1 MNSIFKRLIA
11 LILLL
16 IAGSV
21 CANSLVSQIEGLV
34 SSAPTVRGKFTQ
46 SKILSGVSKKLNSE
60 GFFIV
65 DKSKGIVWITEKPI
79 YQTLKVSDAG
89 IRIGNKSG
97 VLMNLDARSE
107 PSVKYINE
115 LVLAIFS
122 GDMSALEKLFNYS
135 GDVTAKGWN
144 LELTPKNTASTFFMK
159 ITIEGSSAINRI
171 SFISKDGDLTE
182 VVFSDV
188 RLAPVLSKDEILQF
202 Q

>member
-11 LILLL
+11 LILFL
-16 IAGSV
+16 IASSV

-46 SKILSGVSKKLNSE
+46 SKTLSGVSKKLNSE

-65 DKSKGIVWITEKPI
+65 DKNKGIVWITEKPI

-97 VLMNLDARSE
+97 VLMNLEARSE

-144 LELTPKNTASTFFMK
+144 LELTPKNTTSTFFKK
-159 ITIEGSSAINRI
+159 ITILGSSAINRI

>member
-1 MNSIFKRLIA
+1 MNSISKKLIA
-11 LILLL
+11 LMLFL
-16 IAGSV
+16 ITGSV
-21 CANSLVSQIEGLV
+21 CAGTLVSQIETLV
-34 SSAPTVRGKFTQ
+34 SAAPTVRGNFTQ
-46 SKILSGVSKKLNSE
+46 SKTLSGVSKKLNSE

-79 YQTLKVSDAG
+79 YQTLKVSNSG
-89 IRIGNKSG
+89 IRIGNKSS

-122 GDMSALEKLFNYS
+122 GDMSALERLFNFS
-135 GDVTAKGWN
+135 GEVTAKGWN
-144 LELTPKNTASTFFMK
+144 LELTPKNTVSTLFKK
-159 ITIEGSSAINRI
+159 ITIVGSSTINRI

-182 VVFSDV
+182 VIFSDV
-188 RLAPVLSKDEILQF
+188 RLDPVLSKDEILQF

>member
-1 MNSIFKRLIA
+1 MNSIAKRLIA
-11 LILLL
+11 LMLFL

-21 CANSLVSQIEGLV
+21 YGDSLVSQIEGLV
-34 SSAPTVRGKFTQ
+34 SASPTVRGKFTQ
-46 SKILSGVSKKLNSE
+46 SKTLSGVSKKLNSE

-79 YQTLKVSDAG
+79 YQTLKVSDSG

-107 PSVKYINE
+107 PSIKYINE
-115 LVLAIFS
+115 LVLSIFS
-122 GDMSALEKLFNYS
+122 GDMNALEKLFNYS
-135 GDVTAKGWN
+135 GDLTANGWS
-144 LELTPKNTASTFFMK
+144 LELTPKNAVSTLLKK
-159 ITIEGSSAINRI
+159 ITIVGSSAISRI
-171 SFISKDGDLTE
+171 SLVSKDGDLTE

-188 RLAPVLSKDEILQF
+188 RLAPVLSKDETLQF

>member
-1 MNSIFKRLIA
+1 MLF
-11 LILLL
+11 L

-21 CANSLVSQIEGLV
+21 YGDSLVNQIEGLV
-34 SSAPTVRGKFTQ
+34 SISPTVRGNFTQ
-46 SKILSGVSKKLNSE
+46 IKTLSGVSKKLNSE
-60 GFFIV
+60 GFFII
-65 DKSKGIVWITEKPI
+65 DKSMGIVWITEKPI
-79 YQTLKVSDAG
+79 YQTLKVSGSG

-122 GDMSALEKLFNYS
+122 GNMSALERLFNYA
-135 GDVTAKGWN
+135 GDVTAKGWS
-144 LELTPKNTASTFFMK
+144 LELMPKNTASSLFKK
-159 ITIEGSSAINRI
+159 ITIVGSSSISRI

-182 VVFSDV
+182 VIFSDV
-188 RLAPVLSKDEILQF
+188 RLATVLSKDETLQF

>member
-1 MNSIFKRLIA
+1 MNRITKSFMV
-11 LILLL
+11 LILCLV
-16 IAGSV
+16 AGSV
-21 CANSLVSQIEGLV
+21 YADSLVTQISALV
-34 SSAPTVRGKFTQ
+34 SASPTVRGKFAQ
-46 SKILSGVSKKLNSE
+46 SKTLSGVSKKLNSE

-65 DKSKGIVWITEKPI
+65 DKGKGVVWVTEKPI
-79 YQTLKVSDAG
+79 YQTLKVSDSG

-135 GDVTAKGWN
+135 GEVTAKDWN
-144 LELTPKNTASTFFMK
+144 LQLTPKNTVSMPFKK
-159 ITIEGSSAINRI
+159 ITIVGSSAISRI
-171 SFISKDGDLTE
+171 SFASKDGDLTE
-182 VVFSDV
+182 VIFSDV
-188 RLAPVLSKDEILQF
+188 RLAPVLSNDEALQF

>member
-1 MNSIFKRLIA
+1 MNSISKKLIA
-11 LILLL
+11 LMLFL
-16 IAGSV
+16 ITGSV
-21 CANSLVSQIEGLV
+21 CASTLVSQIETLV
-34 SSAPTVRGKFTQ
+34 SAAPTVRGNFTQ
-46 SKILSGVSKKLNSE
+46 SKTLSGVSKKLNSE

-79 YQTLKVSDAG
+79 YQTLKVSNSG

-122 GDMSALEKLFNYS
+122 GDMSALERLFNYS
-135 GDVTAKGWN
+135 GEVTAKGWN
-144 LELTPKNTASTFFMK
+144 LELTPKNTVSTLFK
-159 ITIEGSSAINRI
+159 QITIVGSSTINRI

-182 VVFSDV
+182 VIFSDV
-188 RLAPVLSKDEILQF
+188 RLDPVLSKDEILQF

>member
-1 MNSIFKRLIA
+1 MNSIAKRLIA
-11 LILLL
+11 LILFL

-21 CANSLVSQIEGLV
+21 YADSLVSKIEGLV

-46 SKILSGVSKKLNSE
+46 SKTLSGVSKKLNSE

-65 DKSKGIVWITEKPI
+65 EKSKGIVWITEKPI
-79 YQTLKVSDAG
+79 YQTLKVSDSG

-122 GDMSALEKLFNYS
+122 GDMSTLERLFNYS

-144 LELTPKNTASTFFMK
+144 LELTPKNTASTFFKK
-159 ITIEGSSAINRI
+159 ITIVGSSAINRI

-182 VVFSDV
+182 VIFSDV
-188 RLAPVLSKDEILQF
+188 RLAPVLNKDETLQF

>member
-1 MNSIFKRLIA
+1 MNSISKKLIA
-11 LILLL
+11 LMLFL
-16 IAGSV
+16 ITGSV
-21 CANSLVSQIEGLV
+21 CAGTLVSQIETLV
-34 SSAPTVRGKFTQ
+34 SAAPTVRGKFTQ
-46 SKILSGVSKKLNSE
+46 SKTLSGVSKKLNSE

-79 YQTLKVSDAG
+79 YQTLKVSNSG
-89 IRIGNKSG
+89 IRIGNKSS

-122 GDMSALEKLFNYS
+122 GDMSALERLFNYS
-135 GDVTAKGWN
+135 GEVTAKGWT
-144 LELTPKNTASTFFMK
+144 LELTPKNTVSTLFKK
-159 ITIEGSSAINRI
+159 ITIVGSSTINRI

-182 VVFSDV
+182 VIFSDV
-188 RLAPVLSKDEILQF
+188 RLDPVLSKDEILQF

>member
-1 MNSIFKRLIA
+1 MNSISKKLIA
-11 LILLL
+11 LMLFL
-16 IAGSV
+16 ITGSV
-21 CANSLVSQIEGLV
+21 CAGTLVSQIETLV
-34 SSAPTVRGKFTQ
+34 SAAPTVRGKFTQ
-46 SKILSGVSKKLNSE
+46 SKTLSGVSKKLNSE

-65 DKSKGIVWITEKPI
+65 DKSKGIIWITEKPI
-79 YQTLKVSDAG
+79 YQTLKVSNSG

-135 GDVTAKGWN
+135 GEVTAKGWN
-144 LELTPKNTASTFFMK
+144 LELTHKNTVSTLFKK
-159 ITIEGSSAINRI
+159 ITIVGSSTINRI

-182 VVFSDV
+182 VIFSDV

>member
-1 MNSIFKRLIA
+1 MNSISKKLIA
-11 LILLL
+11 LMLFL
-16 IAGSV
+16 ITGSV
-21 CANSLVSQIEGLV
+21 CAGTLVSQIETLV
-34 SSAPTVRGKFTQ
+34 SAAPTVRGKFTQ
-46 SKILSGVSKKLNSE
+46 SKTLSGVSKKLNSE

-65 DKSKGIVWITEKPI
+65 DRSRGVVWITEKPI
-79 YQTLKVSDAG
+79 YQTLKVSDSG

-135 GDVTAKGWN
+135 GEVTAKGWN
-144 LELTPKNTASTFFMK
+144 LELTHKNTVSTLFKK
-159 ITIEGSSAINRI
+159 ITIVGSSTINRI

-182 VVFSDV
+182 VIFSDV

>member
-79 YQTLKVSDAG
+79 YQNLKVSDAG

-122 GDMSALEKLFNYS
+122 GDMSAPEKLFNYS

>member
-1 MNSIFKRLIA
+1 MNSIAKRLIA
-11 LILLL
+11 LILFL

-21 CANSLVSQIEGLV
+21 YADSLVSQIEGLV

-46 SKILSGVSKKLNSE
+46 SKTLSGVSKKLNSE

-79 YQTLKVSDAG
+79 YQTLKVSDLG

-122 GDMSALEKLFNYS
+122 GNMSALEKLFNYS
-135 GDVTAKGWN
+135 GDMTAKSWN
-144 LELTPKNTASTFFMK
+144 LELTPKNTASTLFKK
-159 ITIEGSSAINRI
+159 IIIVGNSAVSHI

-182 VVFSDV
+182 VIFSDV

>member
-1 MNSIFKRLIA
+1 MNSIAKRLIA
-11 LILLL
+11 PILFL
-16 IAGSV
+16 IASSV
-21 CANSLVSQIEGLV
+21 YADSLVSKIEGLV

-46 SKILSGVSKKLNSE
+46 SKTLSGVSKKLNSE

-79 YQTLKVSDAG
+79 YQTLKVSDSG

-122 GDMSALEKLFNYS
+122 GDMSTLERLFNYS

-144 LELTPKNTASTFFMK
+144 LELTPKNTALTFFKK
-159 ITIEGSSAINRI
+159 ITIVGSSAINRI

-182 VVFSDV
+182 VIFSDV
-188 RLAPVLSKDEILQF
+188 RLAPVLNKDETLQF

>member
-1 MNSIFKRLIA
+1 MNSISKKLIA
-11 LILLL
+11 LMLFL
-16 IAGSV
+16 ITGSV
-21 CANSLVSQIEGLV
+21 CAGTLVSQIETLV
-34 SSAPTVRGKFTQ
+34 SAAPTVRGKFTQ
-46 SKILSGVSKKLNSE
+46 SKTLSGVSKKLNSE

-79 YQTLKVSDAG
+79 YQTLKVSNSG
-89 IRIGNKSG
+89 IRIGNKSS

-122 GDMSALEKLFNYS
+122 GDMSSLERLFNFS
-135 GDVTAKGWN
+135 GEVTAKGWN
-144 LELTPKNTASTFFMK
+144 LELTPKNTVSTLFKK
-159 ITIEGSSAINRI
+159 ITIVGSSTINRI

-182 VVFSDV
+182 VIFSDV
-188 RLAPVLSKDEILQF
+188 RLDPVLSKDEILQF

>member
-1 MNSIFKRLIA
+1 MNKITKSFMV
-11 LILLL
+11 LILCL

-21 CANSLVSQIEGLV
+21 CADSLINQIGDLVSA
-34 SSAPTVRGKFTQ
+34 SPTVRGRFAQ
-46 SKILSGVSKKLNSE
+46 SKTLSGVSKKLNSE

-65 DKSKGIVWITEKPI
+65 DKSKGVVWVTEKPI
-79 YQTLKVSDAG
+79 YQTLKVSNSG

-122 GDMSALEKLFNYS
+122 GDMTALEKLFNYS
-135 GDVTAKGWN
+135 GDVRAKDWN
-144 LELTPKNTASTFFMK
+144 LELTPKNTVSLPFKK
-159 ITIEGSSAINRI
+159 ITIVGSSAISRI
-171 SFISKDGDLTE
+171 SFVSKDGDLTE
-182 VVFSDV
+182 VIFSDV
-188 RLAPVLSKDEILQF
+188 HLAPLLNGDEVLQF

>member
-1 MNSIFKRLIA
+1 MNSIAKRLIA
-11 LILLL
+11 LILFL

-21 CANSLVSQIEGLV
+21 YADSLVSQIEALV
-34 SSAPTVRGKFTQ
+34 STAPTVRGKFTQ
-46 SKILSGVSKKLNSE
+46 SKTLSGVSKKLNSE

-79 YQTLKVSDAG
+79 YQTLKVSDLG

-144 LELTPKNTASTFFMK
+144 LELTPKNTVSTLFKK
-159 ITIEGSSAINRI
+159 ITIVALA
-171 SFISKDGDLTE
+171 SFQKMVT
-182 VVFSDV
+182 
-188 RLAPVLSKDEILQF
+188 
-202 Q
+202 

>member
-1 MNSIFKRLIA
+1 MNSINKRLIA
-11 LILLL
+11 LMLFL

-21 CANSLVSQIEGLV
+21 YGDSLVNQIEGLV
-34 SSAPTVRGKFTQ
+34 SISPTVRGNFTQ
-46 SKILSGVSKKLNSE
+46 IKTLSGVSKKLNSE

-65 DKSKGIVWITEKPI
+65 DKSMGIVWITEKPI
-79 YQTLKVSDAG
+79 YQTLKVSDSG
-89 IRIGNKSG
+89 IRIGNKSV

-107 PSVKYINE
+107 PAVKYINE

-122 GDMSALEKLFNYS
+122 GDMRTLEKLFNYS

-144 LELTPKNTASTFFMK
+144 LELTPKNTASTFFKK
-159 ITIEGSSAINRI
+159 ITIVGSSAINRI

-182 VVFSDV
+182 VIFSDV
-188 RLAPVLSKDEILQF
+188 RLATVLSKDETLQF